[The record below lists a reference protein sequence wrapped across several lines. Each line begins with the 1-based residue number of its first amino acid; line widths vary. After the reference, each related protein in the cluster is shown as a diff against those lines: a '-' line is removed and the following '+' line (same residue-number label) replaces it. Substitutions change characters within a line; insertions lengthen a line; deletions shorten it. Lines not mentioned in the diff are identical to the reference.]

1 MLAEKLDI
9 KTKNVYI
16 VLNDLNNSQMSIKMG
31 TSCLEEKKQQ
41 LAESVGTFIK
51 YWGFKEIHG
60 RIWVHVYLSHKPIT
74 AKELTKKLG
83 VTKGLVSTALS
94 ELIAYQVIE
103 KVNIGDAK
111 SPGYQS
117 NTDLVQVI
125 SNILRNRELKMTTN
139 ILKNIKSLAKEI
151 DNNEPEMLEKLNKLQ
166 DMTQFAVDSLTRLL
180 DSKSISTNRFKTIM
194 RLVS

>member
-1 MLAEKLDI
+1 ME
-9 KTKNVYI
+9 
-16 VLNDLNNSQMSIKMG
+16 NSIF
-31 TSCLEEKKQQ
+31 EEKKQQ

-60 RIWVHVYLSHKPIT
+60 RIWVHVYLSNNPIT
-74 AKELTKKLG
+74 AKELTKTLG

-103 KVNIGDAK
+103 KVNIGNVK

-125 SNILRNRELKMTTN
+125 SNILRNRELKMTTK
-139 ILKNIKSLAKEI
+139 ILHNIKSLTEEMGKN
-151 DNNEPEMLEKLNKLQ
+151 DPEMFQKLNKLQ

-180 DSKSISTNRFKTIM
+180 DNKTISTNRFKTIM